1 MVLEA
6 VKGSGRYPSAS
17 TSTAASSSSSSSGVT
32 LQNNSAARWKGASIQ
47 DACVCVEEYGAIISL
62 RPSFGFIQN
71 IHSDEHIYF
80 SEQDVYEGVKIG
92 DLVSFTAHQ
101 SSKGLAASR
110 IKQIHEE
117 LESLS
122 KKVLGTISRIPERHR
137 SNCGLLEVELSSLSN
152 DHHPLLRRKP
162 VNTIAYRPNDLNNSQ
177 LPRTTLLE
185 RGDFVEFT
193 LSKVPGCGLL
203 LATDIHLKKLKRE
216 REREKSLAQQIQ
228 RMIDAGAVRE
238 IGIVTS
244 LKNKEYGFI
253 KSQDRKDEVYFRMD
267 GFLDDEDTVIRE
279 GTEVEF
285 FILAEMVRGRLSD
298 RAMHLKVIPHGSVQF
313 EVVVARDALV
323 TVVTEPGVKAEET
336 PGVGVLSNPISV
348 ADITKKP
355 NDVINDVEVW
365 QRCMPDEMLC
375 RRGDVL
381 KVNVHYYRPEKLFFI
396 RAVRLIE
403 PFLLGRDKG
412 TVCSMKESAG
422 FGFITSD
429 SRKIDLYFRLNQ
441 VIATSGEML
450 KKGDVV
456 EGLRVS
462 FDVIVEGEKLRAI
475 RVKELPSSDNGAN
488 GDNAAALTRITIK
501 SDVFGKVVR
510 NTAAKK
516 ESVGLIQ
523 VSPTIWREIQ
533 DFEYVDPD
541 LTKSLSSFMSKSFLP
556 ESSIVA
562 ASSVMRRQLC
572 ALIDKEFLELAY
584 ELVDGETIEGVIQK
598 NLRITKLNGGKR
610 TASKSQTT
618 LKSRRDVIPKDG
630 FTLPFI
636 REDYLSEQQFG
647 PLGNDLEVVFDIV
660 WDVVKRKRMASAV
673 RLTDEA
679 VAGAETEQVGVVDV
693 LIEKSD
699 KFGFI
704 RVSPTWEKLFWRISS
719 VENGAASLKQGSYVS
734 FMLRRRGGM
743 RCATHITVLTDDSS
757 PLYHRAAQEECIT
770 SSVEQP
776 ILAVVVERDHALL
789 LDVSQIALKDKL
801 LPLSKMT
808 TLLTEADGPA
818 KGWEKG
824 VKVARSTNKEVADV
838 ENTTSGSPNTSE
850 ASLEMV
856 GPSSESGTI
865 SNEENRVEYAAK
877 YFRHIERG
885 SVVISNPIA
894 PESASL
900 SEEGAISE
908 EAATSSSPPIYQIGD
923 IVEVNLT
930 VNWAR
935 TQPIVSVQV
944 QKVVGQVLGGLIKR
958 RGTLTKTKHRF
969 KNMPHLSEFYN
980 LNSID
985 FVEITEL
992 EEIPISEKDSA
1003 TAAAAPPPNAST
1015 TGNVVPSKQKV
1026 NYYFGVQSEVRMQSS
1041 IQASSNNFNTDAVA
1055 VGDDVEFCVVSAFP
1069 NIAVNIRVIPRVT
1082 KDYNRSF
1089 QSSRQGINDKLKE
1102 MKTKVGT
1109 VNNVSMAAGPPSDS
1123 EKGFEP
1129 GWRPVDL
1136 EQVESLPWSAS
1147 LLGYLLT
1154 AKSTKSPVAAAANS
1168 VDAIVV
1174 SDVSASVSDV
1184 EISQTADSA

>member
-1 MVLEA
+1 M
-6 VKGSGRYPSAS
+6 G
-17 TSTAASSSSSSSGVT
+17 
-32 LQNNSAARWKGASIQ
+32 
-47 DACVCVEEYGAIISL
+47 VEEYGAIISL

-71 IHSDEHIYF
+71 IHSDEQIYF
-80 SEQDVYEGVKIG
+80 SEQDVYECVKIG

-101 SSKGLAASR
+101 SSKGLVASR
-110 IKQIHEE
+110 IKQIREE

-193 LSKVPGCGLL
+193 LSQVPGCGLL

-216 REREKSLAQQIQ
+216 REREKFLAQQIQ
-228 RMIDAGAVRE
+228 RMLDAGAVRE

-253 KSQDRKDEVYFRMD
+253 KSQDRKDEVYFKMD

-279 GTEVEF
+279 VCISMVILYLVLCFLCFSLQGTEVEF
-285 FILAEMVRGRLSD
+285 FVVAEMVRGRLSD

-323 TVVTEPGVKAEET
+323 TVVTEPAGQAEET

-412 TVCSMKESAG
+412 TICSMKESAG

-475 RVKELPSSDNGAN
+475 RVKKLPTSDNGAN
-488 GDNAAALTRITIK
+488 GDNSAALTRITIK

-510 NTAAKK
+510 NAAAKK

-541 LTKSLSSFMSKSFLP
+541 LTKSLSSFMSKSFLQ
-556 ESSIVA
+556 EMSIVA

-584 ELVDGETIEGVIQK
+584 ELVDGETIEGAVQK

-610 TASKSQTT
+610 TASNSQTAR
-618 LKSRRDVIPKDG
+618 KNRRDVIPKDG

-647 PLGNDLEVVFDIV
+647 PLGNDLEVDFDIV

-679 VAGAETEQVGVVDV
+679 VVGAETEQVGVVDV

-704 RVSPTWEKLFWRISS
+704 RVSPTWEKLFWHISS
-719 VENGAASLKQGSYVS
+719 VENGAAFLKQGSYVS

-757 PLYHRAAQEECIT
+757 PLYHRVAQEECIT
-770 SSVEQP
+770 SSAEQP
-776 ILAVVVERDHALL
+776 ILAVVVERDRALL
-789 LDVSQIALKDKL
+789 LDVSQIVLKDKL
-801 LPLSKMT
+801 LPLSKMS
-808 TLLTEADGPA
+808 TLLTEADGQA
-818 KGWEKG
+818 KNWEKG
-824 VKVARSTNKEVADV
+824 VKLARSTNKEVADV

-856 GPSSESGTI
+856 DPSSESGTI

-877 YFRHIERG
+877 YFTHIERG

-900 SEEGAISE
+900 PEEGTISE
-908 EAATSSSPPIYQIGD
+908 EAATLSSPIYQIGD

-1003 TAAAAPPPNAST
+1003 TAAAALPPNAST
-1015 TGNVVPSKQKV
+1015 TGNVVPTKQKV
-1026 NYYFGVQSEVRMQSS
+1026 NYYFGVQSEVRMQFS
-1041 IQASSNNFNTDAVA
+1041 IQASTNNFNTDAVA

-1082 KDYNRSF
+1082 KDYNVSLVLLFKFHFISIVIFCSLYLAEFPIKPSRYQRQIERNED
-1089 QSSRQGINDKLKE
+1089 QSRHCQ
-1102 MKTKVGT
+1102 
-1109 VNNVSMAAGPPSDS
+1109 
-1123 EKGFEP
+1123 
-1129 GWRPVDL
+1129 
-1136 EQVESLPWSAS
+1136 
-1147 LLGYLLT
+1147 
-1154 AKSTKSPVAAAANS
+1154 
-1168 VDAIVV
+1168 
-1174 SDVSASVSDV
+1174 
-1184 EISQTADSA
+1184 